1 MKIQISL
8 YANFRQYAPGSAESF
23 ELDLAVGATVKTL
36 IDRLKIP
43 EVLKMV
49 ILINGRKADTE
60 TRLAE
65 EDKIT
70 IFPPIEGG

>member
-8 YANFRQYAPGSAESF
+8 YANLRQYAPGNAESF
-23 ELDLAVGATVKTL
+23 ELELATGATVKTL
-36 IDRLKIP
+36 IDRLKMP
-43 EVLKMV
+43 QTLKMV
-49 ILINGRKADTE
+49 ILINGRKADAD